1 MQRIEL
7 INTDLYFSYKVIMKN
22 FSFKI
27 RFLQRPGPR
36 NTLNKLKICQMFSLK
51 KTVIA
56 SGGNES
62 FPVQFALLERS
73 NPLTFQEIAS
83 AKLVLSLSK
92 ETPRNDSKF
101 LNK

>member
-1 MQRIEL
+1 MNEIRVDAFRLSWVRNPDRVCYI
-7 INTDLYFSYKVIMKN
+7 TVSDR
-22 FSFKI
+22 KI
-27 RFLQRPGPR
+27 A
-36 NTLNKLKICQMFSLK
+36 KCK

-62 FPVQFALLERS
+62 FPVQFAMLERS

-92 ETPRNDSKF
+92 EAPRNDKMSQVE
-101 LNK
+101 

>member
-1 MQRIEL
+1 MCDAL
-7 INTDLYFSYKVIMKN
+7 G
-22 FSFKI
+22 
-27 RFLQRPGPR
+27 FLVVKQVSER
-36 NTLNKLKICQMFSLK
+36 KLAKHK

-62 FPVQFALLERS
+62 FPVQFVVLERS

-101 LNK
+101 LKK